1 MAHATDVIL
10 PTQPARGLP
19 AIRSIGLGDLKYALA
34 KGLEDF
40 RAMPTHVI
48 FLSLIYPIAGI
59 AIWRATFGYDVVPLL
74 YPLAAGF
81 ALIGPFAAIGL
92 YELSRR
98 RELGLDTSWKHA
110 FDIIHSPSIWG
121 LAALGLF
128 LLAIFGVW
136 LAVANGI
143 YVANFGYRQPATLT
157 EFADMVLA
165 TPEGHR
171 LIMVGNVVGFLFAVL
186 AFSLSVVSFP
196 LLLDRNVV
204 SELGQR
210 CRLAIAEVG
219 DIDAVGDGKPDTED
233 GQQEQSESRKPPDG
247 WRVDDVERVLPGRIQ
262 AEFAAPAQLVE
273 PDGCE
278 RADEC
283 EPCGQWIEQ
292 GNDVVAEGRAPDR
305 DTGDGID
312 QAEKNHMRRH
322 RPEVLQAFGQ
332 RILEIA
338 KPDRTYRR

>member
-19 AIRSIGLGDLKYALA
+19 AVRSIGLGDLKYALA

-59 AIWRATFGYDVVPLL
+59 AMWRATLGYEVVPLL

-110 FDIIHSPSIWG
+110 FDIIHSPSIWA

-143 YVANFGYRQPATLT
+143 YVANFGYRQPTSLA

-165 TPEGHR
+165 TPEGHN
-171 LIMVGNVVGFLFAVL
+171 LIVVGNVVGFLFAML
-186 AFSLSVVSFP
+186 AFALSVVSFP
-196 LLLDRNVV
+196 LLLDRNVGV
-204 SELGQR
+204 PVAIATSIRAIVKNPVTMALWGFIVALG
-210 CRLAIAEVG
+210 LAIG
-219 DIDAVGDGKPDTED
+219 SLPLFFGLAVVMPVLGHATWHLY
-233 GQQEQSESRKPPDG
+233 R
-247 WRVDDVERVLPGRIQ
+247 RV
-262 AEFAAPAQLVE
+262 VE
-273 PDGCE
+273 PD
-278 RADEC
+278 
-283 EPCGQWIEQ
+283 PS
-292 GNDVVAEGRAPDR
+292 P
-305 DTGDGID
+305 
-312 QAEKNHMRRH
+312 
-322 RPEVLQAFGQ
+322 RPEYHPQPKG
-332 RILEIA
+332 
-338 KPDRTYRR
+338 RRYAADFPSSLLAPISRKVQP

>member
-1 MAHATDVIL
+1 MAHAADVIL

-19 AIRSIGLGDLKYALA
+19 VVRSIGLGDLTYALK

-110 FDIIHSPSIWG
+110 FDIIHSPSIWA

-143 YVANFGYRQPATLT
+143 YVANFGYRQPASLT
-157 EFADMVLA
+157 EFANMVLA

-171 LIMVGNVVGFLFAVL
+171 LIVVGNVVGFLFAVL
-186 AFSLSVVSFP
+186 AFALSVVSFP
-196 LLLDRNVV
+196 LLLDRNVGV
-204 SELGQR
+204 PVAIATSVRVIARNPVTMTLWGLIVAAG
-210 CRLAIAEVG
+210 LAIGSVPLFFG
-219 DIDAVGDGKPDTED
+219 LAVVMPVLGHATWHLY
-233 GQQEQSESRKPPDG
+233 R
-247 WRVDDVERVLPGRIQ
+247 RV
-262 AEFAAPAQLVE
+262 VE
-273 PDGCE
+273 PDSG
-278 RADEC
+278 
-283 EPCGQWIEQ
+283 P
-292 GNDVVAEGRAPDR
+292 
-305 DTGDGID
+305 
-312 QAEKNHMRRH
+312 
-322 RPEVLQAFGQ
+322 RPEYQPRPKGQ
-332 RILEIA
+332 RYAADFPSSLFAPISR
-338 KPDRTYRR
+338 KGRP

>member
-19 AIRSIGLGDLKYALA
+19 AIRSIGFRDLKYALA

-110 FDIIHSPSIWG
+110 FDIIHSPSVWG

-157 EFADMVLA
+157 EFTGMVFG

-171 LIMVGNVVGFLFAVL
+171 LIVVGNVVGFFFAVL
-186 AFSLSVVSFP
+186 AFALSVVSFP
-196 LLLDRNVV
+196 LLLDRNVGV
-204 SELGQR
+204 PV
-210 CRLAIAEVG
+210 AIATSVRAILKNPG
-219 DIDAVGDGKPDTED
+219 TMVLWGLIVAAGLALGSLPFFFGLAVVMPVSGHATWHLYRRVVEPDSSPRPEYHPQPKGRRYAAD
-233 GQQEQSESRKPPDG
+233 FPSSLLAPISRKP
-247 WRVDDVERVLPGRIQ
+247 
-262 AEFAAPAQLVE
+262 
-273 PDGCE
+273 
-278 RADEC
+278 
-283 EPCGQWIEQ
+283 
-292 GNDVVAEGRAPDR
+292 
-305 DTGDGID
+305 
-312 QAEKNHMRRH
+312 
-322 RPEVLQAFGQ
+322 
-332 RILEIA
+332 
-338 KPDRTYRR
+338 